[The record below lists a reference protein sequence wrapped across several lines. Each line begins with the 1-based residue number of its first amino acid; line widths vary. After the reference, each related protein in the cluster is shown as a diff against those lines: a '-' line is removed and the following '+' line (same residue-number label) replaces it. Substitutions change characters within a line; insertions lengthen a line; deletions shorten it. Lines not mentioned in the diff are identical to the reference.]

1 MKKLVLMIMC
11 LACTCTVFSQ
21 SNVPFSS
28 TSVVVNNQEVRM
40 ETYDSNYSYFKNT
53 RSDTTTTFYYLGD
66 PYRPIYAQP
75 SSFCRKYAS
84 WTPGELIARS
94 GKLKNNAL
102 TVGIVTCLTSS
113 TLVGCAFLT
122 RNPTVTTP
130 MCVIGGVGFGGGI
143 ATIALLATS
152 NRLLQEAGLKMQRMQ
167 ISANGLIIK
176 F

>member
-1 MKKLVLMIMC
+1 MKKLVLMIAALVC
-11 LACTCTVFSQ
+11 ACTVFSQ
-21 SNVPFSS
+21 NNTPFSS
-28 TSVVVNNQEVRM
+28 TSVVVNNQEVKM
-40 ETYDSNYSYFKNT
+40 ETYDSNYSYFKDT
-53 RSDTTTTFYYLGD
+53 RSDTTITFYYLGD

-75 SSFCRKYAS
+75 SRFCRKYAS

-102 TVGIVTCLTSS
+102 VVGIVTCLTSS

-122 RNPTVTTP
+122 RNPTP
-130 MCVIGGVGFGGGI
+130 MCVIGGVVGFGGGI
-143 ATIALLATS
+143 STIALLATS

-167 ISANGLIIK
+167 ISANGLTIK

>member
-1 MKKLVLMIMC
+1 MIVC
-11 LACTCTVFSQ
+11 LAYICTVFSQ
-21 SNVPFSS
+21 SNVPSSS
-28 TSVVVNNQEVRM
+28 TSVVVNNQEVKM
-40 ETYDSNYSYFKNT
+40 ETYDSNYSYFKDT
-53 RSDTTTTFYYLGD
+53 RSDTKTPYYYPDYPNRL
-66 PYRPIYAQP
+66 IYAQP
-75 SSFCRKYAS
+75 SRFCRKYAS

-102 TVGIVTCLTSS
+102 AVGIVTCLTSS

-122 RNPTVTTP
+122 GNPTP
-130 MCVIGGVGFGGGI
+130 MCVIGGVVGFGGGI

-167 ISANGLIIK
+167 ISANGLTIK

>member
-1 MKKLVLMIMC
+1 MIVALVC
-11 LACTCTVFSQ
+11 ACTVFSQ
-21 SNVPFSS
+21 NNTPFNS
-28 TSVVVNNQEVRM
+28 TSIVVNNQEVKM
-40 ETYDSNYSYFKNT
+40 ETYDSNYSYFKDT
-53 RSDTTTTFYYLGD
+53 RSDTTITFYYLGD

-75 SSFCRKYAS
+75 SRFCRKYAS

-102 TVGIVTCLTSS
+102 TVGVVTGLAAS

-122 RNPTVTTP
+122 SNPTP
-130 MCVIGGVGFGGGI
+130 MCVVGGVVGFGGGI

-152 NRLLQEAGLKMQRMQ
+152 NRLLQEAGLKMQKVQ
-167 ISANGLIIK
+167 ISANGLNIK

>member
-1 MKKLVLMIMC
+1 MKKLVLMIVC

-40 ETYDSNYSYFKNT
+40 ETYDSNYCYLKNQENNVIVIG
-53 RSDTTTTFYYLGD
+53 YEYGG
-66 PYRPIYAQP
+66 YPIYKMP
-75 SSFCRKYAS
+75 SRFCEKYSS
-84 WTPGELIARS
+84 WTPGELIAKS

-122 RNPTVTTP
+122 RNPTP
-130 MCVIGGVGFGGGI
+130 MCVIGGVVGFGGGI
-143 ATIALLATS
+143 ATIVLLATS

-167 ISANGLIIK
+167 ISANGLTIK